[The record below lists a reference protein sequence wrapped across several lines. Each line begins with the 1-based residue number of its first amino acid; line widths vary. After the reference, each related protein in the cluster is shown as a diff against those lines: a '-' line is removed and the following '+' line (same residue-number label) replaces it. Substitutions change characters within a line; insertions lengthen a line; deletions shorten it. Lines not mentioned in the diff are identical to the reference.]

1 MKRSMKH
8 AAWFWAGL
16 FAVATA
22 QAQYYRWVD
31 EQGKVHYG
39 DRPPPAMAGKA
50 QVMRHGVPAPD
61 RELPYAVREAM
72 ANFPVT
78 LFVSA
83 DCKEGCEAGRDYLK
97 ARGIPFTEKSVATK
111 EDVEA
116 LKKLVG
122 GNAAAVPV
130 LAAGSKTV
138 VGWRLADWQRL
149 LDAAGYPNAH
159 VGNRRP

>member
-1 MKRSMKH
+1 MKRIVLL
-8 AAWFWAGL
+8 WGL
-16 FAVATA
+16 ACVAIVA

-39 DRPPPAMAGKA
+39 DRPPPSLAGKA
-50 QVMRHGVPAPD
+50 QVMRHGAPAPD

-78 LFVSA
+78 LYVSA
-83 DCKEGCEAGRDYLK
+83 DCGQGCRDGRDYLK
-97 ARGIPFTEKSVATK
+97 QRGIPFTEKPVATK

-122 GNAAAVPV
+122 EDEAVVPV
-130 LAAGSKTV
+130 LAAGPKTV
-138 VGWRLADWQRL
+138 VGWRLADWQHL
-149 LDAAGYPNAH
+149 LDAAGYPKEK
-159 VGNRRP
+159 GR